1 MSLPGIAALSVP
13 PFADDAFSRVL
24 CVVAHP
30 DDVEYGTSS
39 AVGAWTARGIDVAYL
54 LLTRGEAG
62 MDASPPDRTRELR
75 TQEQLR
81 AAEAV
86 GVTKVTFLDH
96 PDGVLEYGLAL
107 RRDVAR
113 AIRQYRPDA
122 VVVGS
127 WEVEFTAGL
136 NQADHRVAG
145 LTALDAIRD
154 AGNRWVFAEQLEEGL
169 EPHAVRWLLVGGDAR
184 PTHGVDVTG
193 APLERGIASLEA
205 HGQYLAGIPG
215 HPPPRPMITGITA
228 LQGRAM
234 GAAHAVLFRAFD
246 FHSPP
251 PIALEAMAAAAS
263 ARPSS
268 A

>member
-1 MSLPGIAALSVP
+1 MPPVP
-13 PFADDAFSRVL
+13 PLPDDAFGRVL

-39 AVGAWTARGIDVAYL
+39 AVAAWTARGIDVAYL

-62 MDASPPDRTRELR
+62 MDALRPEETARLR
-75 TQEQLR
+75 TAEQLA

-86 GVTKVTFLDH
+86 GVTEVRFLDH
-96 PDGVLEYGLAL
+96 PDGVLEHGPAL
-107 RRDVAR
+107 RRDIAR
-113 AIRQYRPDA
+113 VIREHRPDA
-122 VVVGS
+122 LLVGT
-127 WEVEFTAGL
+127 WEIEFAAGL

-145 LTALDAIRD
+145 LAGLDALRD
-154 AGNRWVFAEQLEEGL
+154 AGNRWVFPELLDEGL
-169 EPHAVRWLLVGGDAR
+169 EPWAVRWLLSSGDPR

-193 APLERGIASLEA
+193 EALERGIASLEA

-234 GAAHAVLFRAFD
+234 GVPHAVLLRAWDLFA
-246 FHSPP
+246 PP
-251 PIALEAMAAAAS
+251 PIAQEAMAAAAGT
-263 ARPSS
+263 AG
-268 A
+268 